1 MIIHSFDY
9 PPLDGGIARLC
20 SEIATATGGGWNVP
34 MRALSQSIAGGNES
48 GVSPI
53 AEFRVTS
60 RRPWREWEA
69 YRWLRREGK
78 HEAVLCG
85 TWYPE
90 GLLATLAAARPRV
103 VLAHGSELLPPN
115 ARWRRHLW
123 ARLQRRVLERADLI
137 VANSEYTRGLVE
149 RAAPGCRVVVVPPA
163 VDTQRFTPGDR
174 AAARRHW
181 DVEGRIVVGTVARL
195 HAYKGIDVVLR
206 ALAALPES
214 TRSAFV
220 YLVAGRGP
228 DLARLQ
234 ALSRE
239 LGIES
244 LVRWLGFI
252 TDDELPVVLSRCRR
266 ICPLHAR
273 GDEGARS
280 RRVRHGFSRSPS
292 VRHADDR
299 HAQRRHS

>member
-20 SEIATATGGGWNVP
+20 FEIATATGGGWNVP

-115 ARWRRHLW
+115 ALAETSMGATATPRIETGRSDRRQ
-123 ARLQRRVLERADLI
+123 QRIHTRTGGTRRA
-137 VANSEYTRGLVE
+137 G
-149 RAAPGCRVVVVPPA
+149 
-163 VDTQRFTPGDR
+163 
-174 AAARRHW
+174 
-181 DVEGRIVVGTVARL
+181 
-195 HAYKGIDVVLR
+195 
-206 ALAALPES
+206 
-214 TRSAFV
+214 
-220 YLVAGRGP
+220 
-228 DLARLQ
+228 
-234 ALSRE
+234 LSR
-239 LGIES
+239 G
-244 LVRWLGFI
+244 
-252 TDDELPVVLSRCRR
+252 RR
-266 ICPLHAR
+266 AP
-273 GDEGARS
+273 
-280 RRVRHGFSRSPS
+280 RR
-292 VRHADDR
+292 
-299 HAQRRHS
+299 